1 MDNLHFTLTPIDY
14 SLPYDQQPD
23 CKRHVIGAYAN
34 LARHNM
40 TLAVNTIMQAIG
52 METFGEDEIEN
63 AFSTKHCKKISSLDN
78 IQKVKLQQRLY
89 RHFTF
94 LKRMKLEGEASN
106 KKKAKDKSS
115 DKDKKQ
121 EEKKSVQLQT
131 LLEVMSDFT
140 TCMADIRNFY
150 THFHPYNTQKEMERQ
165 QKLQEKMGERL
176 TNLFENSCQMLKKR
190 EHLKHEDNEVFYT
203 QREEVKYTYYWYVEQ
218 NLPRGMNHT
227 ELIDTLKTSASKKM
241 EIDGIEY
248 KLHEDGFITGI
259 RRQNGRKQRFF
270 WNFKDK
276 DANGM
281 SYDDLKDAM
290 LETMEKN
297 KIEKSSPVRLKNKT
311 CSFVGEKGIK
321 QEWKQFDRDP
331 DYYASMSDSEKGL
344 SDVGLIYFLCLF
356 LDKNVAFE
364 LMDEVGFTR
373 QCTFNAENAGEN
385 IDILQE
391 LMCLNRIRMV
401 KSKLDSEMTETAL
414 ALDMLNEV
422 RKCPKQLYEV
432 FSKEAREEFQDDA
445 TVHWEENHP
454 ADVRQA
460 EHNDDEQPESETF
473 ESVNDDEER
482 NESTEKET
490 PKSTF
495 VRWQDRFPQMALR
508 YIDVRG
514 LFEDIRFQLNLGKY
528 RFAFYTHDSTHSI
541 DGQERLR
548 ILQKELHGFGRIQ
561 EVELKV
567 KDMWKNLFEKKF
579 EKDGLTQ
586 KVPDEAGQAPYVT
599 EQKPQYA
606 IDEKS
611 HSIGLRWE
619 GWDNGCRQS
628 GRGELIQHHVQLDN
642 DKVFIPYLPASPI
655 APSDGGRQ
663 QNQAEHLL
671 PPQAMMSLYDL
682 PGLIFYQYLLEQNG
696 QERHLAE
703 QLIKD
708 CHTHLTAFL
717 KDVSNGTLQ
726 PLTIEAGSDPQK
738 VLAEYLMEHYSL
750 RLADIPEKL
759 RRYLLNQAV
768 DIEKKLKDS
777 AYDRLKQRREHI
789 KLALQSYREKRKRIG
804 SKDNKFDKLH
814 ATIKTGAL
822 AKLLM
827 RDIMDWLP
835 LDSEA
840 RQKLTGQSYMAL
852 QAAFAVLG
860 QEFED
865 EDGHKQEMTKVQL
878 RTILVKAKVLDEKTE
893 GIDQKRFHPF
903 LHLVFRDCKGN
914 SLEPF
919 YEMYL
924 EKEIKKIDNVL
935 EFLDGAGDSYAKLH
949 ERYRYVPFLHH
960 ERVRWTAPDAQ
971 AMPHLAARYLELPL
985 QLPDGLFTRAIY
997 ALLKE
1002 LPQNRVP
1009 EQRWCQFQQKLTEAD
1024 LGEPHLRLS
1033 NNVSYLI
1040 NLYFN
1045 EVENDHSQPFYFTD
1059 PIDGTPSPYLH
1070 IYKVFKKFYGVP
1082 IIGTNQKTSPAYT
1095 IEELRRH
1102 LNDKEDITQKIKEYV
1117 DKEVEKYEEIEIR
1130 KFQRKLSKFRDKQW
1144 KELKAEK
1151 LPSGKPK
1158 WKWNEI
1164 NAEVERRVQ
1173 QAIDEIQAR
1182 VACYREQLTKKQ
1194 ERMFRKVNDN
1204 ERAIRRFKT
1213 QDILL
1218 LMMARQSLKAK
1229 STESD
1234 FESTFC
1240 LKYVMSDSLLNQPI
1254 DFEWDVYVKNSK
1266 GEKVK
1271 KTIKQ
1276 EGMKMKD
1283 YGNFYKF
1290 LSDKKR
1296 VETLLSRLPQ
1306 TSFLRSLIENEFSY
1320 YDSNRSDVFKL
1331 VYGIEYEA
1339 YKLCP
1344 DLKNDANA
1352 EPKEESNSFYYK
1364 DKKSGKLIPKR
1375 NNFMSLLE
1383 ILAAGEDGVLSDEE
1397 KRIMQSIR
1405 NSISHNT
1412 YEVDFEAVFSGR
1424 EGMKKVPEI
1433 ANGIKDRIET
1443 DTKQLRERISKKNQT
1458 TS

>member
-34 LARHNM
+34 LARHNL

-52 METFGEDEIEN
+52 MDTFDEDEIEN
-63 AFSTKHCKKISSLDN
+63 AFSNKHCKIISSLDN
-78 IQKVKLQQRLY
+78 IQKVRLQQRLY

-106 KKKAKDKSS
+106 KKKVKDKSS
-115 DKDKKQ
+115 DMDKKQ

-176 TNLFENSCQMLKKR
+176 TDLFENSCQMLKKR

-203 QREEVKYTYYWYVEQ
+203 QREEVKYTYYWFVEQ
-218 NLPRGMNHT
+218 NLPAGKNHT
-227 ELIDTLKTSASKKM
+227 ELIDLLRTSPSKKM
-241 EIDGIEY
+241 VIGDIEY

-259 RRQNGRKQRFF
+259 RRQNGKKHRFF
-270 WNFKDK
+270 WNFNEKD
-276 DANGM
+276 DRGG
-281 SYDDLKDAM
+281 SYDDLKEDISEAM
-290 LETMEKN
+290 N
-297 KIEKSSPVRLKNKT
+297 KSIAMPSSVRLNNKT

-331 DYYASMSDSEKGL
+331 DYYATMSDPEKGL
-344 SDVGLIYFLCLF
+344 SDVGLLYFLCLF
-356 LDKNVAFE
+356 LDKSVAFE
-364 LMDEVGFTR
+364 LMEEVGFTR
-373 QCTFNAENAGEN
+373 QCTFTAENAGEN

-432 FSKEAREEFQDDA
+432 FSKKAREEFQDDA
-445 TVHWEENHP
+445 TVNWEENHP
-454 ADVRQA
+454 ADVQQA

-514 LFEDIRFQLNLGKY
+514 LLEDIRFQLNLGKY

-541 DGQERLR
+541 DGKERLR
-548 ILQKELHGFGRIQ
+548 ILQQELHGFGRIQ

-567 KDMWKNLFEKKF
+567 KDLWKDLFEKKF

-586 KVPDEAGQAPYVT
+586 KVPDVAGQAPYVT

-628 GRGELIQHHVQLDN
+628 GRGELIQHHVKLDS
-642 DKVFIPYLPASPI
+642 DKLFIPYLPTSPV

-663 QNQAEHLL
+663 QNQAERLL

-682 PGLIFYQYLLEQNG
+682 PGLIFYQYLLEKNG
-696 QERHLAE
+696 QNHHLAE

-708 CHTHLTAFL
+708 NHAHLTAFL
-717 KDVSNGTLQ
+717 NDVSNGTLQ
-726 PLTIEAGSDPQK
+726 PLSIEAGSDPQK
-738 VLAEYLMEHYSL
+738 VLEAYLMEHYGL
-750 RLADIPEKL
+750 RLADIPKKL
-759 RRYLLNQAV
+759 RRYLQNKAV
-768 DIEKKLKDS
+768 DIEKKLKES
-777 AYDRLKQRREHI
+777 AYERLTLRKDRI
-789 KLALQSYREKRKRIG
+789 KRALQSYREKRKRIG
-804 SKDNKFDKLH
+804 SKDNKYDKLH

-822 AKLLM
+822 AKSLM

-852 QAAFAVLG
+852 QAAFAVFG

-914 SLEPF
+914 SVEPF

-1045 EVENDHSQPFYFTD
+1045 EVENDHSQPFYLTE

-1070 IYKVFKKFYGVP
+1070 IYRVFKKFYGVP
-1082 IIGTNQKTSPAYT
+1082 IGRTNQKTSPALT
-1095 IEELRRH
+1095 IEKLRRY

-1117 DKEVEKYEEIEIR
+1117 DKEVKKYEENENK
-1130 KFQRKLSKFRDKQW
+1130 KFQRNLSKFKEKQR

-1151 LPSGKPK
+1151 LPSGKPR

-1164 NAEVERRVQ
+1164 SAEVERRVQ

-1218 LMMARQSLKAK
+1218 LMMARQILKAK

-1240 LKYVMSDSLLNQPI
+1240 LKYVMSDSLLDKTI
-1254 DFEWDVYVKNSK
+1254 DFDWEVYIDS
-1266 GEKVK
+1266 GSEKPVK
-1271 KTIKQ
+1271 KTIRQ

-1296 VETLLSRLPQ
+1296 LATLLARMPLNV
-1306 TSFLRSLIENEFSY
+1306 FKRAEIENEFSY
-1320 YDSNRSDVFKL
+1320 YDSNRSAVFRL
-1331 VYGIEYEA
+1331 VYEIEYEA

-1344 DLKNDANA
+1344 MLKVDANS
-1352 EPKEESNSFYYK
+1352 EPKEEGNSFYYK

-1383 ILAAGEDGVLSDEE
+1383 ILAAGEDHILSDEE

-1412 YEVDFEAVFSGR
+1412 YEVDFEAVFEGR
-1424 EGMKKVPEI
+1424 KDHMKLPEV
-1433 ANGIKDRIET
+1433 ANGIKIKIENDTDELKARIET
-1443 DTKQLRERISKKNQT
+1443 KD
-1458 TS
+1458 